1 MAGRSPI
8 ANNSS
13 RFRISRMTEAPHAG
27 RGFTAAYFR
36 RRIGIARMSV
46 IRATCSATV
55 GDLHGPTIAA
65 SFTTDRKSTRLNS
78 SHSQISYAVFCLKK
92 KKSASPK
99 TPPNQLKLNYSNYN
113 DVGGVVS
120 ASNGLVLNR
129 IVWRLG
135 IFLVSSVLSL
145 RHTNSE

>member
-65 SFTTDRKSTRLNS
+65 SFTTALRRGPMESPGASGKNWSGGMKRKNNGTGWTIPTIKKKFR
-78 SHSQISYAVFCLKK
+78 QKLKK
-92 KKSASPK
+92 IK
-99 TPPNQLKLNYSNYN
+99 Q
-113 DVGGVVS
+113 
-120 ASNGLVLNR
+120 R
-129 IVWRLG
+129 ER
-135 IFLVSSVLSL
+135 
-145 RHTNSE
+145 E